1 MLYQQENFGIENH
14 HDIRLYTSINFVSH
28 LHRDAELVSVIEG
41 KLYISTDKGREAL
54 SAGDCALILP
64 DKIHSYETPEYS
76 KAVVHVFSADQ
87 RRLILQKDTRIRGRA
102 LLFYPA

>member
-41 KLYISTDKGREAL
+41 KLYISTDKGR
-54 SAGDCALILP
+54 
-64 DKIHSYETPEYS
+64 
-76 KAVVHVFSADQ
+76 
-87 RRLILQKDTRIRGRA
+87 
-102 LLFYPA
+102 